1 MSHAANTSIQD
12 IQNGIGDFV
21 LRPEADR
28 NSLDGYM
35 KLPEQNRL
43 NTCSHGM
50 SHRTRREITHDL
62 PR

>member
-28 NSLDGYM
+28 NSLDGIQRIRVIED
-35 KLPEQNRL
+35 KHHQ
-43 NTCSHGM
+43 
-50 SHRTRREITHDL
+50 REENN
-62 PR
+62 

>member
-35 KLPEQNRL
+35 KLPDKTVSTPAPMDVSSNKA
-43 NTCSHGM
+43 
-50 SHRTRREITHDL
+50 
-62 PR
+62 